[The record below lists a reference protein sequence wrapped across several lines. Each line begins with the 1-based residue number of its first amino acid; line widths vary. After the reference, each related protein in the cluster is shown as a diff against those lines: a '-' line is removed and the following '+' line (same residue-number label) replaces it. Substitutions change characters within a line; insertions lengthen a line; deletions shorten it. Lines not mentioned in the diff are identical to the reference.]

1 MTSELRSTHGP
12 QQLSTEALW
21 VEKARWGAHYF
32 SFLLV
37 SKPTKLLEKQFSYS
51 PSMTLFGLGEGSL

>member
-1 MTSELRSTHGP
+1 MGHSNYPLRLCGLKRHAGERIT
-12 QQLSTEALW
+12 
-21 VEKARWGAHYF
+21 
-32 SFLLV
+32 FLLV